1 MDARS
6 YKDIRTKS
14 GHTYHTFVVPPKDA
28 SKITLLLV
36 HGFPST
42 AHDWRN
48 QAAFFIKAGYGV
60 VAPDLLGH
68 GGSDKPTDLQS
79 YAPSKICADLVDL
92 LSQTKAGRAVA
103 VGHDWGSIVTS
114 RLASYYPERF
124 AGFAFLAGGYYPLLA
139 GFDVKTALAFNMQN
153 FKSELFGYWMFLAE
167 DGAKDVVNN
176 HLESVQSIWYASDPT
191 LWKTVLSPAGAL
203 KSWLQADKKAPLA
216 PFITSEEK
224 ARMLNDWRKT
234 GLGPSL
240 NWYKVMAT
248 GLMSKDDEA
257 VNKERLALAHPVYF
271 AACAR
276 DHVCLAEP
284 SAKIVRDFC
293 PKATVDTYDTGHW
306 VQLEAPEKLNKALL
320 TWLEKAVGK

>member
-28 SKITLLLV
+28 SKPTLLFV

-48 QAAFFIKAGYGV
+48 QTAFFLKAGYGV

-68 GGSDKPTDLQS
+68 GGSDKPAGLEH
-79 YAPSKICADLVDL
+79 YAPSKVCADLVDIL
-92 LSQTKAGRAVA
+92 DQCKVARAVA

-114 RLASYYPERF
+114 RLASYYPQRF
-124 AGFAFLAGGYYPLLA
+124 AAFAFLAGGYYPLLL
-139 GFDVKTALAFNMQN
+139 GFDVSSALAFNQQQ
-153 FKSELFGYWMFLAE
+153 FQSELFGYWLFLAE
-167 DGAKDVVNN
+167 DGAKEIVNA
-176 HLESVQSIWYASDPT
+176 HLESMLNIWYTSDPA

-203 KSWLQADKKAPLA
+203 KAWLQADKKAPLA
-216 PFITSEEK
+216 SFISPEEK
-224 ARMLNDWRKT
+224 TRMLAEWRKT
-234 GLGPSL
+234 GLGAAL

-257 VNKERLALAHPVYF
+257 VNKDKLALAHPVYF
-271 AACAR
+271 AACAH
-276 DHVCLAEP
+276 DCVCLAEP

-293 PKATVDTYDTGHW
+293 AKATVDTYDTGHW
-306 VQLEAPEKLNKALL
+306 VQLEAADKLNKALL
-320 TWLEKAVGK
+320 SWLEKAVGN